1 MIISAILICLL
12 GVPVTL
18 LTWAVFYIIVKE
30 IINEF
35 KQVNK

>member
-1 MIISAILICLL
+1 MIEIILICLL

-18 LTWAVFYIIVKE
+18 LTWGVFYIIVKE

-35 KQVNK
+35 K